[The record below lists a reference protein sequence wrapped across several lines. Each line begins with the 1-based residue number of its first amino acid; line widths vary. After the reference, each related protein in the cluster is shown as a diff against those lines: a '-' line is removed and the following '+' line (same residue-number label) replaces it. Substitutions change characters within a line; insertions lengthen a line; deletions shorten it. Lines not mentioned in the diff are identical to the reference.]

1 MNPRV
6 EDVVANQDFTLLI
19 TFNNGEKKRFDV
31 KPYLDTGIFSELK
44 EPEIL
49 YSVKPFMGSIEWS
62 NGADLCPDTLYLDG
76 EDYNPAY
83 ISVKLNN
90 TNNKKE

>member
-6 EDVVANQDFTLLI
+6 EDVVADQDFTLLI
-19 TFNNGEKKRFDV
+19 TFNNGEKIRFDV
-31 KPYLDTGIFSELK
+31 KPYLDTGIFIELK
-44 EPEIL
+44 EPEIF

-76 EDYNPAY
+76 E
-83 ISVKLNN
+83 
-90 TNNKKE
+90 EC

>member
-6 EDVVANQDFTLLI
+6 EEVVADQDYTLLI

-44 EPEIL
+44 EPEIF

-62 NGADLCPDTLYLDG
+62 NGSDLCPDTLSLDG
-76 EDYNPAY
+76 YKY
-83 ISVKLNN
+83 
-90 TNNKKE
+90 